1 MARLPPG
8 YGAREAEG
16 NMTTDS
22 NGKLRATLLIAAVHT
37 QDLDA
42 RAALVRF
49 LWSLDWLDLTITQDH
64 DALTADRLAQ
74 APCLLVFGSPGE
86 MTNAQMEGLSDWVQ
100 GGGALVGI
108 HSATIN
114 VNGRPEYH
122 ELVGGRFIGHP
133 PFSPM
138 SSRVADPDHFITQ
151 GISDFDLEDECYVN
165 EYPDRSSLHVVMTGH
180 HEAEN
185 LAEPSSYVKD
195 IGAGRLFIT
204 CLGHVG
210 AVFEHAM
217 VQRLIS
223 RGIAWAARRE
233 DVVGD
238 S

>member
-1 MARLPPG
+1 
-8 YGAREAEG
+8 
-16 NMTTDS
+16 MTTDS

-64 DALTADRLAQ
+64 DALTAERLTQ

-86 MTNAQMEGLSDWVQ
+86 LTDTQMEGLSDWVH

-138 SSRVADPDHFITQ
+138 TSRVADPDHFITQ
-151 GISDFDLEDECYVN
+151 GITDFDLEDECYVN

-180 HEAEN
+180 HAGEN

-217 VQRLIS
+217 VQRLLA

-233 DVVGD
+233 DVVAE
-238 S
+238 